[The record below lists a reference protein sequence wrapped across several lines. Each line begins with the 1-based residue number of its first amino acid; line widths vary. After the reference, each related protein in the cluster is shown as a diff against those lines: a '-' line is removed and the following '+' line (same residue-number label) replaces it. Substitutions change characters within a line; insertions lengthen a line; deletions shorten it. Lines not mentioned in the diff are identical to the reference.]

1 MPGPCDCVKRRI
13 AAPYVAFVLLLLQP
27 RFILPYLTMCLKNRS
42 SLVERLVLWV
52 CVGRGRAQR
61 VAPPL
66 QFAEHAGLEP
76 KDHEKR
82 DAPLR
87 SLLDRSPGEVFC
99 HLCRYIWLLLL
110 SSSILPLHCASR
122 HSRGF
127 RNRSAT
133 RPPVLLSSSCL
144 SQCASWNDS
153 ARQQSNRPNRSW
165 RALSPHRQYL
175 WKSGYHSDRVF
186 AAVYAIPC
194 ARHLSN
200 E

>member
-1 MPGPCDCVKRRI
+1 MQFGQ
-13 AAPYVAFVLLLLQP
+13 APD
-27 RFILPYLTMCLKNRS
+27 
-42 SLVERLVLWV
+42 E
-52 CVGRGRAQR
+52 
-61 VAPPL
+61 
-66 QFAEHAGLEP
+66 
-76 KDHEKR
+76 
-82 DAPLR
+82 
-87 SLLDRSPGEVFC
+87 LLDRPQRPGQIIEVDYERRIKHTRPATRKDPSFTWREKLRARSPNDLALPRIYSTNGWYYQALRTASSETRC
-99 HLCRYIWLLLL
+99 WLLWL
-110 SSSILPLHCASR
+110 SSSILPPHCASR

-127 RNRSAT
+127 RNRSAS

-144 SQCASWNDS
+144 SECASWNDS